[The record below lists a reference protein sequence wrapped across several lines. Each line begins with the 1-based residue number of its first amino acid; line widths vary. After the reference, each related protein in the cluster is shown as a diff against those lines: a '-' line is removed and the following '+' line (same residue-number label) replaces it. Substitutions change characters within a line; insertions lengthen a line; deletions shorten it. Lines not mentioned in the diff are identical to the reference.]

1 VRLED
6 NTFMSYLVLARKW
19 RPQSFEE
26 VIGQR
31 HITRTLQNA
40 ISNDRVAHAL
50 LFAGARGVGKTSMA
64 RILAKVLNC
73 QEGTKSPPCNRC
85 ENCKEIASGTSM
97 DVLEIDGASNRGINE
112 IRELRENVKYA
123 PAKSA
128 VKIFIID
135 EVHMLTPEAFNALLK
150 TLEEPPPRVI
160 FIFATTEPHKIPL
173 TILSRCQRFDF
184 KRIPTREIFHRLQ
197 EIVSQEGVEISEK
210 GLLLM
215 ARESRGSLR
224 DAQSLLDQ
232 TISFAGKKIGDEDV
246 KEVLGVVDSAILFEI
261 ASAIAEGDTKKCLDI
276 VDNVYSFGHD
286 IRRFCR
292 ELLEHLRNLMVV
304 RIGGDPEQLTDL
316 QGKEIEDL
324 VAQSEE
330 FSLEQIHR
338 LFAVL
343 LKSEEEISRSPFPK
357 VIMELALVKMA
368 TLRQLVPMEEIVDR
382 LTLLESSL
390 TDTPAEREIGDLV
403 REEEGMD
410 FEAEEAAI
418 PLEEGEEFPGEPRKE
433 AEVDVDVEDPRMA
446 HLEEQWA
453 RLIDHIKAQNPILG
467 SLLRY
472 GRLLRL
478 DDETIEIGFE
488 KGSFYLE
495 KMLEEENR
503 KQVEEICRN
512 FFQKELS
519 LICKDVVGNL
529 GGAGS
534 GKGNREEPTDQE
546 RHFRKE
552 ALENPVIQEAVKIFD
567 GTIEEI
573 KMGRRLKS

>member
-1 VRLED
+1 
-6 NTFMSYLVLARKW
+6 MSYLVLARKW

-31 HITRTLQNA
+31 HITKTLQNA
-40 ISNDRVAHAL
+40 IAIDRIAHAF

-64 RILAKVLNC
+64 RILAKALNC
-73 QEGTKSPPCNRC
+73 QEGPNPVPCNRC
-85 ENCKEIASGTSM
+85 ENCGEISSGTSM

-128 VKIFIID
+128 SKIFIID

-160 FIFATTEPHKIPL
+160 FILATTEPHKIPL

-184 KRIPTREIFHRLQ
+184 KRIPMKEIFQRLK
-197 EIVSQEGVEISEK
+197 EIVSHEGVELSDK

-215 ARESRGSLR
+215 ARESKGSLR

-232 TISFAGKKIGDEDV
+232 TISFAGREIKDEDV
-246 KEVLGVVDSAILFEI
+246 KEVLGVIDSAILFEI
-261 ASAIAEGDTKKCLDI
+261 SAAIAGGDTRKCLDI
-276 VDNVYSFGHD
+276 VDNIYTFGHD

-304 RIGGDPEQLTDL
+304 KIGGDPKQLTDL

-338 LFAVL
+338 LFTIL
-343 LKSEEEISRSPFPK
+343 LKSEDEISRSPFPK

-368 TLRQLVPMEEIVDR
+368 TLLPLVPLDEIMDKLDKLELNLKGYSSDMTMSEMGGKEGVDSQTDAFPDSLTQEEEIHLDSGNEVASEDPGKA
-382 LTLLESSL
+382 
-390 TDTPAEREIGDLV
+390 D
-403 REEEGMD
+403 
-410 FEAEEAAI
+410 
-418 PLEEGEEFPGEPRKE
+418 LEEN
-433 AEVDVDVEDPRMA
+433 
-446 HLEEQWA
+446 WA
-453 RLIDHIKAQNPILG
+453 KLIDYIRAQSPILG
-467 SLLRY
+467 SFLRY
-472 GRLLRL
+472 GRLLHL
-478 DDETIEIGFE
+478 DDEKIEIGFE

-495 KMLEEENR
+495 KMSEEGNR
-503 KQVEEICRN
+503 KQCEEVCRD
-512 FFQKELS
+512 FFKKELKLVFRDFS
-519 LICKDVVGNL
+519 RGMGDTEPEKGKD
-529 GGAGS
+529 
-534 GKGNREEPTDQE
+534 EEPTDKE
-546 RHFRKE
+546 RHLKKE
-552 ALENPVIQEAVKIFD
+552 AMENPAIQEAVKVFD
-567 GTIEEI
+567 GTIEKI
-573 KMGRRLKS
+573 KTGTGFKS